1 MAAVIPLGPRIRARE
16 FQAALDQAAADRG
29 WLPGTVLSLR
39 ERLFERAVDEAI
51 AQRMADELRNGHA
64 QSGPRR
70 LRVVR
75 P

>member
-1 MAAVIPLGPRIRARE
+1 MAAVIPLGPHIRARE

-39 ERLFERAVDEAI
+39 ERLFERAVDA
-51 AQRMADELRNGHA
+51 ELAERERETAHRCG
-64 QSGPRR
+64 QFGPRLR
-70 LRVVR
+70 LVR